1 MSAERP
7 IGVLIGALGGQGGGV
22 LADWLTEA
30 ARIAGYPAQATSTP
44 GVAQR
49 TGATSYYFELFPE
62 MNPPAPPL
70 FALFPAADDVDLMA
84 ALEPTEAGRALDRG
98 YVTRRT
104 TVITATERLYSTA
117 EKVAAGDGTIPT
129 APVLD
134 ALGEASRQ
142 LLALPM
148 TTLSGGATNQSNSI
162 LLGAIAGTGVLPI
175 PVDDFRSAI
184 SAKGV
189 AVNANLAGFEIGL
202 GAGADTDMPEAN
214 KVFEAP
220 PNGFEAELAAQENIL
235 RPLIGHCLAR
245 LVDYQGTTYARLFLQ
260 RLEAIDGSELVQ
272 ETATRLAAWMSFEDV
287 IRVAQ
292 LKTRPGRLARIRG
305 ELGLEA
311 NAPLKLH
318 DFFKPGHEEITGFL
332 PRWLAALIPGS
343 SKQRRAGEGL
353 TIRWPTSSAFGY
365 AVLKLLAAMK
375 FLRPGGNQY
384 AKEQKAIE
392 QWLDAVAKAAVRDPG
407 LALQTARLAIW
418 ARGYGDVRSNGLA
431 NLDKLFTNWDQRLE
445 TDLAGLKASVDQSLL
460 LAHAN
465 PDATPH

>member
-62 MNPPAPPL
+62 RNPPAPPL

-98 YVTRRT
+98 YVTKRT

-134 ALGEASRQ
+134 ALGAASRQ

-148 TTLSGGATNQSNSI
+148 TELSGGATNQSNSI
-162 LLGAIAGTGVLPI
+162 LLGAIAGAGVLPV
-175 PVDDFRSAI
+175 PADDFRAAI

-189 AVNANLAGFEIGL
+189 AVNANLAGFEIGM
-202 GAGADTDMPEAN
+202 GAGAGTGTPEAT

-220 PNGFEAELAAQENIL
+220 PNGFDAELAAQDNII

-245 LVDYQGTTYARLFLQ
+245 LVDYQDATYARLFLQ
-260 RLEAIDGSELVQ
+260 RLEAIDGPELVQ

-332 PRWLAALIPGS
+332 PRWLAALFPGS
-343 SKQRRAGEGL
+343 G
-353 TIRWPTSSAFGY
+353 
-365 AVLKLLAAMK
+365 
-375 FLRPGGNQY
+375 
-384 AKEQKAIE
+384 
-392 QWLDAVAKAAVRDPG
+392 
-407 LALQTARLAIW
+407 
-418 ARGYGDVRSNGLA
+418 
-431 NLDKLFTNWDQRLE
+431 
-445 TDLAGLKASVDQSLL
+445 
-460 LAHAN
+460 
-465 PDATPH
+465 